1 MKSLVTKHGLLIL
14 ITLIAVLPR
23 LFFLNLIEFK
33 ADEALT
39 VASLQQ
45 FIKKPQLIQA
55 GLVSSTGARNF
66 PLFQYLL
73 ILPSLISTHPQFLS
87 GVIAAFNSLAI
98 IALYLIIKRFYPQK
112 HAFITAS
119 LMGASPWAIL
129 FSRKIWAQ
137 DLLPL
142 FAVPI
147 VWLIL
152 TIMHRQAKPVH
163 HLLLGIFIALQAQLH
178 ASGIFIALIYIA
190 WLIIAH
196 KHSLKSLVIGLAIGA
211 LPALPYIMLQIT
223 SQPFCPDCVSYLS
236 LRQQTSAFS
245 LKHLYKPPLLLT
257 SFTWSDI
264 MGESDYQAFST
275 LAPITAVSFLT
286 GAAIIFF
293 FIVGLNTLI
302 RQKPYASIPIFV
314 IALIGL
320 YLLLQV
326 PPRLFYYHVLTPWLA
341 FITATGLIRQFQKS
355 GSELLYAAIAGMIF
369 IHLLFMGLFF
379 NYLASHQQV
388 MGDYGVTYQQSQA
401 WVAAAIA
408 PYQSRTDLPLVRA
421 HAHFDTV
428 LFTQTNGGWLH
439 YNLARYF
446 YNRNELDLAR
456 FEINQALQKAP
467 TIAPIVEA
475 STILNPP
482 KDNHGL

>member
-1 MKSLVTKHGLLIL
+1 MKSLVTRHGLLIL

-23 LFFLNLIEFK
+23 LFFLSLIEFK

-39 VASLQQ
+39 VASLEQ
-45 FIKKPQLIQA
+45 FITQPHLIQA

-87 GVIAAFNSLAI
+87 GVIAALNSLAI

-119 LMGASPWAIL
+119 LMAVSPWAIL

-152 TIMHRQAKPVH
+152 TIMHRKAKPMH
-163 HLLLGIFIALQAQLH
+163 HLLLGILIALQAQLH
-178 ASGIFIALIYIA
+178 ASGIFVALIYIA
-190 WLIIAH
+190 WLIITH
-196 KHSLKSLVIGLAIGA
+196 KHPLKPLFIGLIIGA

-245 LKHLYKPPLLLT
+245 LKHIYQPPLLLT
-257 SFTWSDI
+257 SFSWSDI
-264 MGESDYQAFST
+264 MGESDYQT
-275 LAPITAVSFLT
+275 LSASAPITAVSFLT
-286 GAAIIFF
+286 SAVIIFF

-302 RQKPYASIPIFV
+302 RQKPHAPIPIFV
-314 IALIGL
+314 FALIGL
-320 YLLLQV
+320 YLLFQV
-326 PPRLFYYHVLTPWLA
+326 PPRLFYYHALTPWLA
-341 FITATGLIRQFQKS
+341 FIAATGFIRQFQKS
-355 GSELLYAAIAGMIF
+355 GSELLFAAIAGI
-369 IHLLFMGLFF
+369 ITVHLLFIGLFF
-379 NYLASHQQV
+379 NYLAIHRQI
-388 MGDYGVTYQQSQA
+388 MGDYGVIYQQSQA
-401 WVAAAIA
+401 WVESAIT
-408 PYQSRTDLPLVRA
+408 PYQYRSDLPLIRA

-428 LFTQTNGGWLH
+428 LFTQTNGGWIH

-446 YNRNELDLAR
+446 YTQNEIDLAR
-456 FEINQALQKAP
+456 KEIAKALAKAP
-467 TIAPIVEA
+467 TIKPIVEA
-475 STILNPP
+475 ADILNPP
-482 KDNHGL
+482 EK